1 MAISEPCKCS
11 NSRVAAKTS
20 YHSGNYDSS
29 HLMTS
34 FRFLF
39 ILFFIYFL
47 RQNELFANNILEI
60 FNGLYQFLV
69 IQNFILIIFL
79 FYKIK
84 FCKST

>member
-1 MAISEPCKCS
+1 
-11 NSRVAAKTS
+11 
-20 YHSGNYDSS
+20 
-29 HLMTS
+29 MTS